1 MASVCKSVLVPYS
14 AQQMFALVERIEDY
28 PQFLPWC
35 GGTAIVERSA
45 ELTVA
50 RIDIDFHGVRAH
62 FTTANRAEPSQRV
75 TIELREGPFRELH
88 GNWQFHAL
96 DAASSKVELELHYT
110 FATPLLAQ
118 LVGPVFNHIGGTL
131 VDAFVRRAAAVY
143 AP

>member
-1 MASVCKSVLVPYS
+1 MASVRKSVLVPYS

-131 VDAFVRRAAAVY
+131 VDAFVHRAAAVY

>member
-1 MASVCKSVLVPYS
+1 MASVRKSVLVPYS